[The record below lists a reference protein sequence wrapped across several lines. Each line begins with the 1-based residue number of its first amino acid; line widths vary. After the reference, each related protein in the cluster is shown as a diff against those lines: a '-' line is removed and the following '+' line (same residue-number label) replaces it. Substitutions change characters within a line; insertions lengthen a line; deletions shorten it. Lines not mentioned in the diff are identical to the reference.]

1 MKLSRRILSRYVANE
16 LLNGQNHSRVVES
29 LAAYIVEHRL
39 QNQVEQIVADVASN
53 LASMGHVEATVTT
66 ARPLGDELRGEI
78 LAYVQ
83 HIEGSKH
90 VTLSETVEPAIL
102 GGVIIETP
110 GKRFDASVSTK
121 LKRLKSA

>member
-1 MKLSRRILSRYVANE
+1 MKLSRRVLTRYIANE
-16 LLNGQNHSRVVES
+16 LVSGKNPSRTVKQ

-66 ARPLGDELRGEI
+66 ARPLGDELRVEI

-102 GGVIIETP
+102 GGVIVETP

-121 LKRLKSA
+121 LKRLRSA